1 MFKLRNKA
9 FWGQWVPLPLRLI
22 IGFGFMAHGWA
33 KLSRGPSGFAK
44 LLAQIGARFPEA
56 TAWVSTFMELL
67 GGLAIF
73 VGAFVEVV
81 SVPLIVMMLVA
92 MFTVHLKYGFSSIN
106 TIGLTAEGPQF
117 GPPGYEVNLLYIAG
131 LVSLI
136 LGGAGALSVDRLL
149 LRKEALSE
157 PQRAPAGC
165 LTRFAEPRLGIEC
178 EDHYVAVLRRVLF
191 PQVGYFATS
200 ALAQAGPREGIPCER
215 FSGRG
220 SAGRRCWSS
229 GRSRSRN
236 RRTATR

>member
-1 MFKLRNKA
+1 MFKLRNRA

-33 KLSRGPSGFAK
+33 KLSRGPSGFAI
-44 LLAQIGARFPEA
+44 LLAQIGAPLPEA

-92 MFTVHLKYGFSSIN
+92 MFTVHLRYGFSSVN
-106 TIGLTAEGPQF
+106 TIGLTEDGPQF

-136 LGGAGALSVDRLL
+136 LGGAGALSVDRFLS
-149 LRKEALSE
+149 RKEALSE
-157 PQRAPAGC
+157 RPKEHQQ
-165 LTRFAEPRLGIEC
+165 
-178 EDHYVAVLRRVLF
+178 AV
-191 PQVGYFATS
+191 
-200 ALAQAGPREGIPCER
+200 
-215 FSGRG
+215 
-220 SAGRRCWSS
+220 
-229 GRSRSRN
+229 
-236 RRTATR
+236 